1 MARSCRIKGLLRPGL
16 WAALLLMPAVLIA
29 AERARRKPPPKGE
42 LVEIFSGIEK
52 GQIEVQL
59 IPRDSARANLLVT
72 NKTLKPLNVVLPQA
86 FAGVPVAAQ
95 FQIPGIDDPVANND
109 RLPQQMGVG
118 PGRNNL
124 LWPAMMN
131 VRGPNVRGPN
141 VRGPNVRRPNVP
153 PGFWFNVAPEK
164 VGKLELTGVCLEYGK
179 PDPRPRFKYQIK
191 PIRSVTDKPEVAEL
205 CAMLGRGEI
214 GQRAAQLA
222 AWHLNNDLSWQ
233 KLATMRT
240 KLAVGTK
247 PTYTR
252 RELKAAKTAAE
263 KATKLAEQ
271 RRRPSSGKTESL
283 SQR

>member
-1 MARSCRIKGLLRPGL
+1 MPRSCRIAGLLRPGL
-16 WAALLLMPAVLIA
+16 WAALLLIPAVLMA
-29 AERARRKPPPKGE
+29 GDRPRRKPLPKGE

-59 IPRDSARANLLVT
+59 IARDSARANLLVR
-72 NKTLKPLNVVLPQA
+72 NKTDKPLNVVLPQA

-95 FQIPGIDDPVANND
+95 FQDPLIDDPLANNA

-124 LWPAMMN
+124 WPGMMN

-141 VRGPNVRRPNVP
+141 VRGPNVP

-164 VGKLELTGVCLEYGK
+164 VGKLKLTGVCLEYGK

-191 PIRSVTDKPEVAEL
+191 PLRSVADKPEVAEL

-222 AWHLNNDLSWQ
+222 AWHLNNELSWQ
-233 KLATMRT
+233 KLANMRT
-240 KLAVGTK
+240 KLAIGTK
-247 PTYTR
+247 PTYTQ
-252 RELKAAKTAAE
+252 RELRAAKTAAE

-283 SQR
+283 SQG